1 MKKEF
6 DNVKFYISTLG
17 CKVNQSESNAISD
30 HLIKHGADLSTESN
44 ADILIVNSCAVTNQ
58 AASKTRHELRRL
70 KRENEEALLIFM
82 GCYVEQK
89 ELEEDIYDIAD
100 VLIGTKN
107 KSIIYE
113 VILEYLDKDSVL
125 DYKDLSKRKNYEFE
139 ELSGL
144 ADSDRTRAQVRIQ
157 DGCENFCSYCII
169 PYLRGPERSRKKEN
183 VIKEIKELELLG
195 YKEVV
200 LTGIH
205 LGSYGNDFKDNYKL
219 SNLITEILDETSI
232 PRIRLSSIEPN
243 EVDEEIIELYASKER
258 LMPHLHIPLQSGSDK
273 ILKKMNRKYT
283 LTEYRKLI
291 NSLRKRVQGIAI
303 TTDLI
308 VGFPGETKEDFDDI
322 YKFVKEME
330 FSQMHVF
337 RYSKREGTVAA
348 DLKDQIDGNISK
360 ERSKIIRDLAKEM
373 GCNYTKKMIGNVHKV
388 LIEQKIDNN
397 KFFGH
402 ADNYTKVIINSDRLT
417 INEIYRVKII
427 DNSPYSVKGV
437 VV

>member
-1 MKKEF
+1 MEKKF
-6 DNVKFYISTLG
+6 DTVKFYISTLG
-17 CKVNQSESNAISD
+17 CKVNQSESNSIAD
-30 HLIKHGADLSTESN
+30 HLLKHGAQLTAESKAN
-44 ADILIVNSCAVTNQ
+44 IIIVNSCAVTNQ

-70 KRENEEALLIFM
+70 RRENEEALLIFM

-89 ELEEDIYDIAD
+89 DLEEDIYDIAD

-107 KSIIYE
+107 KSVIYE
-113 VILEYLDKDSVL
+113 IILEYLDSNSVL
-125 DYKDLSKRKNYEFE
+125 DYKDLSKRKENYFD
-139 ELSGL
+139 ELGGL

-183 VIKEIKELELLG
+183 VIKEINDLELLG

-205 LGSYGNDFKDNYKL
+205 LGSYGNDFDSEYGV
-219 SNLITEILDETSI
+219 SNLIESILEETNI

-243 EVDEEIIELYASKER
+243 EVSNQIIKLYESNKR

-273 ILKKMNRKYT
+273 ILKKMNRKYN
-283 LTEYRKLI
+283 LDQYKNLI
-291 NSLRKRVQGIAI
+291 KKLRKKIPRIAI

-308 VGFPGETKEDFDDI
+308 VGFPGETEKDFQDMVS
-322 YKFVKEME
+322 FVRIMQ

-348 DLKDQIDGNISK
+348 EMSNQVDGNIAK
-360 ERSKIIRDLAKEM
+360 NRSKIIRDLAKEM
-373 GCNYTKKMIGNVHKV
+373 GKNYTAEMIGSTHNV
-388 LIEQKIDNN
+388 LIEQKIDEYRY
-397 KFFGH
+397 FGH
-402 ADNYTKVIINSDRLT
+402 AENYTKVIIKENNLST
-417 INEIYRVKII
+417 NEIYQVKII
-427 DNSPYSVKGV
+427 GNYPYSVQGV